1 MNDKKHHRLDQ
12 QKPEELKSA
21 GEDKGRHKYE
31 DPSGTDP
38 ERYEGADNDEESK
51 LPKPKNHTTPEER
64 MINPDRG
71 DK

>member
-1 MNDKKHHRLDQ
+1 MDKNKNQRLDQ
-12 QKPEELKSA
+12 QKPEELKNA

-38 ERYEGADNDEESK
+38 ERYENAGEHEEGK
-51 LPKPKNHTTPEER
+51 LPKPKNHTTPDER

-71 DK
+71 D